1 MHTEFASPGKIL
13 VLANETAD
21 ADALLDAVAASARGG
36 PAEVLA
42 VAPALNSRVRH
53 WLSDDDRARRLA
65 KERLQRCVER
75 LRSAGVDATGLIGDA
90 DPLQALR
97 DALAFFEPDLVIVS
111 THPPGRS
118 NWLADNLVER
128 AGRHYAGPIL
138 HVPASGSPRELAV
151 AA

>member
-1 MHTEFASPGKIL
+1 MNTVNPEKIL

-21 ADALLDAVAASARGG
+21 TAALVDVIATSARGR

-75 LRSAGVDATGLIGDA
+75 LQLAGVDATGLIGDA

-97 DALAFFEPDLVIVS
+97 DALAFFEPDLVIVA

-118 NWLADNLVER
+118 NWLADNVVER
-128 AGRHYAGPIL
+128 ASRHYAGPIL
-138 HVPASGSPRELAV
+138 HVPVVGARELAH